1 MMNEEE
7 LLHNVFSNVIENCYN
22 EKDDG
27 EDIENAIKLYE
38 KLAKVIQTVFWYDW
52 DDKYLIDE
60 FKYEKLKKGK

>member
-1 MMNEEE
+1 MNEEE

-22 EKDDG
+22 EKDDV

-52 DDKYLIDE
+52 DDKYLIDKFE
-60 FKYEKLKKGK
+60 YEKLKKGK